1 MIQNL
6 NFFIF
11 PIFLSFTI
19 FLSSLSDFRVNAVRI
34 FDIAAILLT
43 FLFIFCTK
51 QKLNKLRDLSR
62 YQKAIPFFIVIFL
75 WSLYGYLNFHHRSS
89 LAIILLSA
97 IFLLLFVFTENN
109 LKNTNLIGK
118 YLTFIVLFHILAFF
132 IQYLGFIL
140 FHIVIDYQIPFG
152 YISRIF
158 PEDSSNV
165 LRASGILQEP
175 NSYCVN
181 IFLLLICYLTTNFS
195 RVVFFL
201 GILTMVL
208 SGSLWGLAV
217 AFFLILIFFTS
228 TYSNFYS
235 LRFLFFKLVP
245 LLVILIFFSSTYFYF
260 TKPSHMEMPNIYY
273 RIKNIRGDPSFVERF
288 RKSNLNNNIFDSYE
302 NGSFTLGY
310 FVNNKSDLFVK
321 MIGEGFST
329 HYFQLG
335 LPANT
340 FSLLLKSFG
349 YFGIFSLIL
358 SFFYLISNLS
368 IGKIS
373 FVSAYL
379 VIIFTSYPILT
390 YYIFWISLFY
400 LIVNLSINKNN
411 EKK

>member
-1 MIQNL
+1 MIQNF
-6 NFFIF
+6 NFLIF
-11 PIFLSFTI
+11 PIFLSLTL

-34 FDIAAILLT
+34 FDIVAILLT
-43 FLFIFCTK
+43 LFFIFCAK

-62 YQKAIPFFIVIFL
+62 YQKAIPFFIIIFL

-89 LAIILLSA
+89 LAIILLST
-97 IFLLLFVFTENN
+97 IFLLLFVFAENN

-118 YLTFIVLFHILAFF
+118 YLTFIILFHIFAFF
-132 IQYLGFIL
+132 AQYLGFIL

-158 PEDSSNV
+158 PQDSAHV
-165 LRASGILQEP
+165 LRASGIFQEP
-175 NSYCVN
+175 NTYCVN
-181 IFLLLICYLTTNFS
+181 IFSLLICYLNCNFS
-195 RVVFFL
+195 RGVFFL
-201 GILTMVL
+201 GILSMVL

-217 AFFLILIFFTS
+217 AFFLILILFAS
-228 TYSNFYS
+228 TQSNFCS
-235 LRFLFFKLVP
+235 LRSLFSKLAP
-245 LLVILIFFSSTYFYF
+245 LLVILIFSSSTYFYF
-260 TKPSHMEMPNIYY
+260 TKPSDQEMPNIYN
-273 RIKNIRGDPSFVERF
+273 RIKNIRTDPSFIERF
-288 RKSNLNNNIFDSYE
+288 KKSNRNNNIFDSYE
-302 NGSFTLGY
+302 NGSFTLGH
-310 FVNNKSDLFVK
+310 FVNNKDDLFVK

-349 YFGIFSLIL
+349 YFGIISLVL

-400 LIVNLSINKNN
+400 LIVTLTINKNN

>member
-1 MIQNL
+1 MIK
-6 NFFIF
+6 NFNF
-11 PIFLSFTI
+11 PIFPVFLTLTL

-34 FDIAAILLT
+34 FDIMAIVLTLLY
-43 FLFIFCTK
+43 IFCAE
-51 QKLNKLRDLSR
+51 QKLNKLRNLSK

-75 WSLYGYLNFHHRSS
+75 WSVYGYLNFHHRSS
-89 LAIILLSA
+89 LAIILLSS

-118 YLTFIVLFHILAFF
+118 YLTFIILFHILAFF
-132 IQYLGFIL
+132 VQYLGFIL

-158 PEDSSNV
+158 PEGSSHI
-165 LRASGILQEP
+165 LRASGIFQEP
-175 NSYCVN
+175 NTYCVN
-181 IFLLLICYLTTNFS
+181 IFLLLICYINCNFS
-195 RVVFFL
+195 KWVFFL
-201 GILTMVL
+201 GVLSMVL

-217 AFFLILIFFTS
+217 AFFLIFIFYAS
-228 TYSNFYS
+228 TQNNFYS
-235 LRFLFFKLVP
+235 LRFLFSKLIP
-245 LLVILIFFSSTYFYF
+245 RLVILIFFSSTYFYF
-260 TKPSHMEMPNIYY
+260 TKPSYLEIPNIYN
-273 RIKNIRGDPSFVERF
+273 RIKNINTDPSFIERF
-288 RKSNLNNNIFDSYE
+288 KKSNLNNNIFGSYE
-302 NGSFTLGY
+302 NGSFTLGH
-310 FVNNKSDLFVK
+310 FVNNKDDLFVK

-335 LPANT
+335 LPVNT

-349 YFGIFSLIL
+349 YFGVFFLAL
-358 SFFYLISNLS
+358 SFLYLISSLS

-400 LIVNLSINKNN
+400 LILTLSINKKN